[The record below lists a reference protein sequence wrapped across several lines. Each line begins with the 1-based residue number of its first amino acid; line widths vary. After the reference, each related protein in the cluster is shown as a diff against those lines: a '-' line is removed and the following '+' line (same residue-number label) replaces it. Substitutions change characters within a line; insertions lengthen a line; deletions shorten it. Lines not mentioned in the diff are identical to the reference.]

1 MGKSNIFSLELL
13 YKKQL
18 EGSWSTM
25 NDVFVFQGPSN
36 IPNNTGFIGGGKNAS
51 QNPAPAVSSTQKI
64 DFANDSATAVTKGSL
79 NTAVNDSGGGSST
92 THGYWNGGYAPS
104 PTSANISTLSRL
116 DYANDTAVASPKGE
130 GPARTNTA
138 GCSNDTHGYW
148 LGGSPQYPRIF
159 RTTWAND
166 TAT

>member
-51 QNPAPAVSSTQKI
+51 LNPAPGVSSTQK
-64 DFANDSATAVTKGSL
+64 N
-79 NTAVNDSGGGSST
+79 
-92 THGYWNGGYAPS
+92 
-104 PTSANISTLSRL
+104 
-116 DYANDTAVASPKGE
+116 
-130 GPARTNTA
+130 
-138 GCSNDTHGYW
+138 
-148 LGGSPQYPRIF
+148 
-159 RTTWAND
+159 
-166 TAT
+166 